1 MRKLGGTLVAL
12 ATALALLIGGC
23 QSKEKKRKITI
34 EGPEKKTEIELKT
47 TEKKD

>member
-1 MRKLGGTLVAL
+1 MRIPGRTIVAMT
-12 ATALALLIGGC
+12 TALAVFLCGC
-23 QSKEKKRKITI
+23 ESKERKRKVTI